1 MKVKN
6 KENASMSIIKI
17 LCISVILLLI
27 SGIGVM
33 AVNTNLNDVTIVLAN
48 GYEMTALTSKTK
60 VSEILEENNIL
71 LENDQKTVPALD
83 EEIKSGEKIEIKNK
97 SEQEVQIA
105 QISKDGVETSLD
117 ELLKN
122 YAPITEKIVVEE
134 ETIPYETITKEAI
147 GEGDETR
154 DRVIQQGQD
163 GIKQITYKVKY
174 QNEVEIEKT
183 VLSEEI
189 IQEPIDKIVQVQNV
203 TSRAMDT
210 GRSSV
215 VSTGNG
221 TWSYSESDMDL
232 LCAITAQECSSSYT
246 GALAVITTACN
257 RAEVKGTDPLT
268 EYKRPGQFCYSIDS
282 YWVRRLNGNYSDEVR
297 QAVIDALNGTRNHEY
312 FSFRAAGYHSGE
324 LIGGNVYF

>member
-1 MKVKN
+1 MKVN
-6 KENASMSIIKI
+6 KENASMSILKI
-17 LCISVILLLI
+17 ICVSIILLLI
-27 SGIGVM
+27 SGIGVL
-33 AVNTNLNDVTIVLAN
+33 AVSTNLKDVTIVLAN
-48 GYEMTALTSKTK
+48 GYEMTVLTSKTK
-60 VSEILEENNIL
+60 VSDILSENNII
-71 LENDQKTVPALD
+71 LENDQKTVPAMD
-83 EEIKSGEKIEIKNK
+83 QEIKNGEKIEIKNK
-97 SEQEVQIA
+97 SEQEVKIA
-105 QISKDGVETSLD
+105 QISQEGVKTSLD
-117 ELLKN
+117 DLLKN
-122 YAPITEKIVVEE
+122 YAPIIEKIVVEE
-134 ETIPYETITKEAI
+134 VAIPFETITKEPI
-147 GEGDETR
+147 GEGDESR

-174 QNEVEIEKT
+174 QNDIEIEKT

-189 IQEPIDKIVQVQNV
+189 IQEPINKIVQVQNV
-203 TSRAMDT
+203 TSRALDT

-221 TWSYSESDMDL
+221 TWSYSEEDMDL
-232 LCAITAQECSSSYT
+232 LCAITAQECSSSYA

-257 RAEVKGTDPLT
+257 RAEARDTDPLT

-297 QAVIDALNGTRNHEY
+297 QAVVDALNGTRNHEY

>member
-1 MKVKN
+1 MKVN

-17 LCISVILLLI
+17 ICLSIILILI

-33 AVNTNLNDVTIVLAN
+33 AVNVNLKDVTIVLAN
-48 GYEMTALTSKTK
+48 GYEMTVLTSKTK
-60 VSEILEENNIL
+60 VSDILEENNII
-71 LENDQKTVPALD
+71 LEDDQKAVPAVD
-83 EEIKSGEKIEIKNK
+83 KEIKSGEKIEIKNK

-105 QISKDGVETSLD
+105 QISKEGVQTSLD
-117 ELLKN
+117 DLMKN
-122 YAPITEKIVVEE
+122 YAPIIEKIVVEE
-134 ETIPYETITKEAI
+134 VTIPFETITKEPV

-174 QNEVEIEKT
+174 QNDIEIEKT

-203 TSRAMDT
+203 TSRSLDT

-215 VSTGNG
+215 VSYGNG
-221 TWSYSESDMDL
+221 TWSYSEEDMDL

-257 RAEVKGTDPLT
+257 RAEARDTDPLT
-268 EYKRPGQFCYSIDS
+268 EYKRPGQFCYTIDS

-297 QAVIDALNGTRNHEY
+297 QAVQDALNGTRNHEY

>member
-1 MKVKN
+1 MKVN

-17 LCISVILLLI
+17 ICLSIILILI

-33 AVNTNLNDVTIVLAN
+33 AVNVNLKDVTIVLAN
-48 GYEMTALTSKTK
+48 GYEMTVLTSKTK
-60 VSEILEENNIL
+60 VSDILEENNII
-71 LENDQKTVPALD
+71 LEDDQKAVPAVD
-83 EEIKSGEKIEIKNK
+83 KEIKSGEKIEIKNK

-105 QISKDGVETSLD
+105 QISKDGVQTTLD
-117 ELLKN
+117 DLLKN
-122 YAPITEKIVVEE
+122 YAPIIEKIVVEE
-134 ETIPYETITKEAI
+134 EAIPFETITKEPV

-174 QNEVEIEKT
+174 QNDIEIEKT

-189 IQEPIDKIVQVQNV
+189 IQEPINKIVQVQNV
-203 TSRAMDT
+203 TSRSLDT

-215 VSTGNG
+215 VSYGNG
-221 TWSYSESDMDL
+221 TWSYSEEDMDL
-232 LCAITAQECSSSYT
+232 LCAITAQECSSSYV

-257 RAEVKGTDPLT
+257 RAEARDTDPLT
-268 EYKRPGQFCYSIDS
+268 EYKRPGQFCYTIDR

-297 QAVIDALNGTRNHEY
+297 QAVQDALNGTRNHEY
-312 FSFRAAGYHSGE
+312 FSFRSAGYHSGE